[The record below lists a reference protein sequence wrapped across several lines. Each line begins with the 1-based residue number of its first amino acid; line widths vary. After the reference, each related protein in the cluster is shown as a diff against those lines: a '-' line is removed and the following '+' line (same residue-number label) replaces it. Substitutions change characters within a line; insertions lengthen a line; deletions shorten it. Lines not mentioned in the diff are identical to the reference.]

1 MKLAHIAIVLTVGL
15 VGVMVWLVM
24 DARTDAKT
32 ARNKLDLYERRGQP
46 DAAALQ
52 AKEDAVLLEQLQ
64 RDKGRTAV
72 TLPAP
77 TPLPPAPL
85 PPSQFSTPAPASV
98 QARPAAPPLAASPHI
113 SSEALNAAPAPVTPQ
128 QRMVINAPAIANV
141 KEVHGEAGFV
151 IITAGTSKK
160 VEVGMKFSLRRLDS
174 VVGRIKITEID
185 NGEAVGDLEPHS
197 VPTGVTLEIGDDVI
211 QDIPQE

>member
-1 MKLAHIAIVLTVGL
+1 
-15 VGVMVWLVM
+15 MVWLVM
-24 DARTDAKT
+24 DARTDAKS
-32 ARNKLDLYERRGQP
+32 ARNKLDLYEHRGQS

-64 RDKGRTAV
+64 RDKARTAV
-72 TLPAP
+72 TLPTP
-77 TPLPPAPL
+77 TPLPPIAVSP
-85 PPSQFSTPAPASV
+85 TPAPMPPSV
-98 QARPAAPPLAASPHI
+98 QGRPTAPSLANSPHI
-113 SSEALNAAPAPVTPQ
+113 GPEALNAAPPPVTAQ
-128 QRMVINAPAIANV
+128 QRMVMNAPAIAKV

-160 VEVGMKFSLRRLDS
+160 VEVGMKFSVRRVDS
-174 VVGRIKITEID
+174 VVGRIKITELD